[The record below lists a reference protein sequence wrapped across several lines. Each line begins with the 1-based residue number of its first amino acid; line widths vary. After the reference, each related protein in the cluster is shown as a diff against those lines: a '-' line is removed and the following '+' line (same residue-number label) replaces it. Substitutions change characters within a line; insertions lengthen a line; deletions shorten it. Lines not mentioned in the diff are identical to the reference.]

1 MDEQPTLKDELKE
14 QYRKTEQ
21 KNKTLLDGHETLII
35 IAALAALTGGL
46 LFGGLSENTFGT
58 LMGTFFGYTF
68 GRIFNGWQGKE

>member
-1 MDEQPTLKDELKE
+1 MSNEPSIKDELIE

-21 KNKTLLDGHETLII
+21 KNKTPLDRHEALII
-35 IAALAALTGGL
+35 VAALAALTVGL
-46 LFGGLSENTFGT
+46 LFGGLSENTFAA